1 MKTWCNSLHCSAAG
15 YAIMSLASSVNK
27 FLLLKNCDRSSGVG
41 AVCGLLGRNQ
51 KLTFSKNVDNII

>member
-1 MKTWCNSLHCSAAG
+1 MKTWYNSLHCSAAG

-27 FLLLKNCDRSSGVG
+27 LLLKNCDRSSGVG